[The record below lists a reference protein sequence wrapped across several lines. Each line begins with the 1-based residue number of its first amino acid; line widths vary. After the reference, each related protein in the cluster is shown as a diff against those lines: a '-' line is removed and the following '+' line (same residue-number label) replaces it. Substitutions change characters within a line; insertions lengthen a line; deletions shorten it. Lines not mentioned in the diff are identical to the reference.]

1 MEQNLYSKNYQV
13 ESGAFRVGVDYET
26 NPGMDHPWRWAV
38 GTLDD
43 LDVVDHNGQK
53 LYYLAP
59 GKQVLVRGCIV
70 MTKVPP
76 RNPFNVY
83 ASLIQEDVE
92 ILPVNNRVSPVT
104 IQLVKP

>member
-1 MEQNLYSKNYQV
+1 
-13 ESGAFRVGVDYET
+13 
-26 NPGMDHPWRWAV
+26 
-38 GTLDD
+38 
-43 LDVVDHNGQK
+43 
-53 LYYLAP
+53 
-59 GKQVLVRGCIV
+59 